1 MEGYDNLGVFFSDNF
16 AGDGDDPTD
25 ERKKKLVVAK
35 RKFKD
40 FLREFQEGNF
50 NYKYRLELSCLCFFL
65 ENPSIFRVLG
75 IL

>member
-16 AGDGDDPTD
+16 AGEADDPSD

-50 NYKYRLELSCLCFFL
+50 NYKYRLAFSFVLFKLQI
-65 ENPSIFRVLG
+65 IFPF
-75 IL
+75 